1 MIHESVTF
9 VGLRYGLWFW
19 WQDCTAVIQV
29 LPIDLFPTTILRY
42 YVTPSLIGR
51 AHTQNDPCAF
61 HDHGWFTA
69 MVPFCIIAW
78 SLGYMPQLSKH
89 GSSWWPGPWFNVKMP
104 SYQYKKSHCGDKTV
118 VRSSYLHNGIS
129 YTGKMRCHIY
139 IESGPWSLFGTRASA
154 TTMLSYTGQYQISH
168 RHGYHFQPPKLDF
181 ISVLVNSRS
190 FCTND
195 LL

>member
-42 YVTPSLIGR
+42 YVTPSLIGQ

-89 GSSWWPGPWFNVKMP
+89 GSWWWPGPWFNIKMS
-104 SYQYKKSHCGDKTV
+104 SYQYRKSHCGDKTV

-129 YTGKMRCHIY
+129 YLAPG
-139 IESGPWSLFGTRASA
+139 
-154 TTMLSYTGQYQISH
+154 H
-168 RHGYHFQPPKLDF
+168 RQLPCCP
-181 ISVLVNSRS
+181 ILVNIKLVIVMDTIFNHRS
-190 FCTND
+190 WILFLFWWILVLSVPMIYCKKKFEQHCCTTD
-195 LL
+195 FRE